1 MLINLSNQ
9 KINAALKKLNL
20 QWYGFLIKAF
30 VSTEVYVFH
39 RNGSKGNEVV
49 LKNEKVLKNMKIIGL
64 IYDSKPNW
72 YHQIVTAIE
81 KANKAKQAFYFKIFL
96 HSRNSKIVNCTFL
109 Q

>member
-39 RNGSKGNEVV
+39 WNGSKGNEVV

-64 IYDSKPNW
+64 IYDSKPSNCHCYW
-72 YHQIVTAIE
+72 KSKQS
-81 KANKAKQAFYFKIFL
+81 KASILFQNFSPLKK
-96 HSRNSKIVNCTFL
+96 
-109 Q
+109 

>member
-1 MLINLSNQ
+1 
-9 KINAALKKLNL
+9 
-20 QWYGFLIKAF
+20 LIKAF

-49 LKNEKVLKNMKIIGL
+49 LKNEKVLKNMKIIKL

-96 HSRNSKIVNCTFL
+96 HSRNRKIVICFFL